1 LQASVFL
8 SPTAPAMPLPDPYGR
23 KQLLLDDPLVTN
35 TSGRWQ
41 VGTSSNKSSCSF
53 RMGGYDVQATHYHYT
68 CKDMIDTFANFV
80 LQVDLSLSRQSEGR
94 VLFRAAQTGGGYYF
108 GIDDQGNY
116 EIGKN
121 NPAPPLK
128 HVLHPDT
135 PKNTYELT
143 IVANGSSVTMYIDG
157 KPLDHF
163 DDTSYSDGYIALAV
177 DGVAQPNTEV
187 IFTNLK
193 VWQR

>member
-1 LQASVFL
+1 
-8 SPTAPAMPLPDPYGR
+8 
-23 KQLLLDDPLVTN
+23 
-35 TSGRWQ
+35 
-41 VGTSSNKSSCSF
+41 
-53 RMGGYDVQATHYHYT
+53 
-68 CKDMIDTFANFV
+68 MIDVFANFV
-80 LQVDLSLSRQSEGR
+80 LQVDIALSRKSEGR
-94 VLFRAAQTGGGYYF
+94 VLFRATQTGGGYFF
-108 GIDDQGNY
+108 GIDDLGNY

-121 NPAPPLK
+121 NPTPPIK
-128 HVLHPDT
+128 QVLHQDT

-143 IVANGSSVTMYIDG
+143 IVANGSSFAIYIDG

-177 DGVAQPNTEV
+177 DGVAQPHTEV